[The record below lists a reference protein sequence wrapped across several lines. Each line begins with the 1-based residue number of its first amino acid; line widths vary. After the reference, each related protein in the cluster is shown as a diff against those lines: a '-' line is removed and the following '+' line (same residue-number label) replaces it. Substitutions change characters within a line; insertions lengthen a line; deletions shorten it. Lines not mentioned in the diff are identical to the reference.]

1 VCLAVLKSIDFVRE
15 LDRRTGAR
23 EPFAVATVVGI
34 EGSSIGKPGFK
45 AIVST
50 EGRIV
55 YGSIGGVCPESAISP
70 FALDT
75 MKTGKAR
82 TVKVFLEDAQKAVA
96 STLATTTTT
105 PSEDEVHVETNCGGV
120 MQIYIEPYLPADRI
134 IILSGGGRDGLEDA
148 LIRLGKFLDFEV
160 VVIDPTPD
168 FEEEPDELITDRD
181 YDITRYAY
189 TDSDSVVIL
198 THSAKDV
205 PILTFLSTKK
215 IRYVG
220 LMASRDRA
228 RGELNFLIKRG
239 VPREFVESV
248 KSPVGADIG
257 AKTSREIAISIIS
270 EIIAAK
276 RGKTMHREPVVLQQA
291 PGEMAQPPSRTS

>member
-1 VCLAVLKSIDFVRE
+1 LKSIDFVRE
-15 LDRRTGAR
+15 LDRLTGAR

-45 AIVST
+45 AIVSGQ
-50 EGRIV
+50 GRIV
-55 YGSIGGVCPESAISP
+55 YGSIGGVCPESAISS

-75 MKTGKAR
+75 MKTGRAR
-82 TVKVFLEDAQKAVA
+82 TIKVFLEDAQKAVT
-96 STLATTTTT
+96 STLAA

-134 IILSGGGRDGLEDA
+134 VILSGGGRDGLEDA

-160 VVIDPTPD
+160 VVIDPTPE
-168 FEEEPDELITDRD
+168 FEEEPDELITERD
-181 YDITRYAY
+181 YDITRYAFG
-189 TDSDSVVIL
+189 DSDSVVIL

-228 RGELNFLIKRG
+228 RGELSFLIKRG

-270 EIIAAK
+270 EIIATK
-276 RGKTMHREPVVLQQA
+276 RGKTMHREPVILQQA
-291 PGEMAQPPSRTS
+291 PSEMAQHSGHTS